1 VRAEDAR
8 LLERSSAEGIHFA
21 EPDVLP
27 AIRGLAA
34 LHVFEIRR
42 PFSSEGELFAAIAA
56 AMDFQD
62 EFGENWDA
70 LHDALRDLQRDPGQ
84 RGFVLVVHNA
94 EALWREVP
102 RVIGQLIE
110 SWQLVGTWWH
120 DDGVPFHLVF
130 VW

>member
-1 VRAEDAR
+1 MRIEDAR
-8 LLERSSAEGIHFA
+8 QLERSSAESVHFA
-21 EPDVLP
+21 EPALLP

-42 PFSSEGELFAAIAA
+42 PFASEEEFFAAIAG
-56 AMDFQD
+56 AMDFSE
-62 EFGENWDA
+62 EFGHNWDA
-70 LHDALRDLQRDPGQ
+70 LHDSLRDLERDPGQ

-94 EALWREVP
+94 EALWRELP
-102 RVIGQLIE
+102 RVAGQLVE

-130 VW
+130 IW

>member
-1 VRAEDAR
+1 MRAEDAR
-8 LLERSSAEGIHFA
+8 LLERSSAEAIHFA
-21 EPDVLP
+21 EPSVLP

-42 PFSSEGELFAAIAA
+42 PFTSEEELFDAVAAS
-56 AMDFQD
+56 MDLHE
-62 EFGENWDA
+62 EFGHNWDA
-70 LHDALRDLQRDPGQ
+70 LHDALRDLERDPGQ

-94 EALWREVP
+94 ETLWRDVP
-102 RVIGQLIE
+102 RVVGQLIE
-110 SWQLVGTWWH
+110 SWLLVATWWH